1 MTEKELQE
9 LANRIVAK
17 MMRIRTVEEWFSH
30 IEKSEMA
37 KQNDYDNLDMTV
49 EDDALGEAARLM
61 TLMNLFQEREEYEKC
76 AIVKRRLD
84 VVNAILK
91 KYEDDEI

>member
-17 MMRIRTVEEWFSH
+17 MMRIRSVEEWFSH

-49 EDDALGEAARLM
+49 EDDALGEAAKLM

-84 VVNAILK
+84 VLNEILGNQ
-91 KYEDDEI
+91 